1 MGIRV
6 PEVLL
11 KGNHSEISD
20 WRLKESIKKTKKIRP
35 DLFEIYVKKNKEKMN
50 TLEKF
55 EKEHLKELESD
66 KKLPT
71 FSSGDTLKVHLKVKE
86 EERKNTNI

>member
-1 MGIRV
+1 MGIGV

-35 DLFEIYVKKNKEKMN
+35 DLFKLYVKKNKEK
-50 TLEKF
+50 K
-55 EKEHLKELESD
+55 
-66 KKLPT
+66 
-71 FSSGDTLKVHLKVKE
+71 
-86 EERKNTNI
+86 